1 MWDKI
6 KALFGGKKAPA
17 AQGDMNVEQDT
28 KHCATCNTQ
37 VPMDHAHDA
46 TMDSDASME
55 ASAEDAADMNTESD
69 M

>member
-17 AQGDMNVEQDT
+17 AEGDMSAAQEDT
-28 KHCATCNTQ
+28 KYCSTCNTQ
-37 VPMDHAHDA
+37 VPTDHAHDA
-46 TMDSDASME
+46 APQQPASNE
-55 ASAEDAADMNTESD
+55 TDAADMNTESD